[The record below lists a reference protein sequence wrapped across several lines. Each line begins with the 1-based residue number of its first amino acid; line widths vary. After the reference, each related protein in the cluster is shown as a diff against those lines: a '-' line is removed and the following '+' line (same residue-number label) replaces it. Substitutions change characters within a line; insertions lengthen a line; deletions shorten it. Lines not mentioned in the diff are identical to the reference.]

1 MRVAYNNGT
10 DWTDFSEV
18 MGLPANQAT
27 TAYWFPWYNNLDLNT
42 QIRFANLSGAATNI
56 TVTIGGVPQAPI
68 PLAVGQSTR
77 VSYAINNGPV
87 KVESS
92 GGNIVASMRVAY
104 NNGTAWT
111 SFSEVM
117 GLPANQATTAYWF
130 PWYNNLDLNTQIRFA
145 NLSGSPTTVT
155 VTIGGVPQAPI
166 PLAAGQSTRVSYP
179 ISNGPVKV
187 QSSGGNIVASMR
199 VAYNNG
205 TAWTSFSEVLG
216 VPANQLTT
224 AYWFPWYNNL
234 DLNTQVRFAVP

>member
-1 MRVAYNNGT
+1 MRVAYNDGT
-10 DWTDFSEV
+10 AWTSFSEV
-18 MGLPANQAT
+18 LGLPANQAT

-42 QIRFANLSGAATNI
+42 QIRFANLSGAATNV
-56 TVTIGGVPQAPI
+56 TVTIGGVAQAPI
-68 PLAVGQSTR
+68 PLAAGQSTR

-87 KVESS
+87 KVQSS

-104 NNGTAWT
+104 KDGTAWT
-111 SFSEVM
+111 SFTEVL
-117 GLPANQATTAYWF
+117 GLPANQATTTYWF

-145 NLSGSPTTVT
+145 NLGSSPATVT

-166 PLAAGQSTRVSYP
+166 PLAAGQSTRVSYA

-199 VAYNNG
+199 VAYNDG
-205 TAWTSFSEVLG
+205 TAWTNFSEVMG
-216 VPANQLTT
+216 MPANQLTT